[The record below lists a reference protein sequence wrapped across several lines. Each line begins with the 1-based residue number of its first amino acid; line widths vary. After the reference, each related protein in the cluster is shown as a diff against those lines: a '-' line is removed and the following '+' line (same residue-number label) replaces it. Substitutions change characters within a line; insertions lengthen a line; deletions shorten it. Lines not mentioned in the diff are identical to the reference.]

1 MKNYLFILVIFSNL
15 VRAEAKPQ
23 LMTLLPEQIVQMI
36 IKFPDTTKLV
46 LDCLGFPK
54 IDINA
59 CKDLAMINHPG
70 SAYAKHNLG
79 ISYQEGRDGLKQ
91 SYADSLYWYLEASN
105 QGFRSS
111 QYNLARMYEFGMG
124 VQSNHVMAK
133 TLYLKAYKQGC
144 KKSDERLGILTLL
157 AINQQ
162 IEKGIK
168 PYEERIKFLSFLKPW
183 QIEEADTY
191 YDE

>member
-1 MKNYLFILVIFSNL
+1 LKKLLFLLILTSNL
-15 VRAEAKPQ
+15 AGAEAKPQ
-23 LMTLLPEQIVQMI
+23 LMKVLPDQIAQMI
-36 IKFPDTTKLV
+36 TKFPHTTKLV

-59 CKDLAMINHPG
+59 CKDLAMVDHPG

-79 ISYQEGRDGLKQ
+79 ISYQEGRDGVKQ
-91 SYADSLYWYLEASN
+91 SYANSLYWYLEASN

-144 KKSDERLGILTLL
+144 NKSNERLGILTLL

-162 IEKGIK
+162 IEKGLK
-168 PYEERIKFLSFLKPW
+168 PYAERNEFIYFLEPW

>member
-23 LMTLLPEQIVQMI
+23 LMTLLPEQIAQMI

-79 ISYQEGRDGLKQ
+79 ISYQEGISRAVG
-91 SYADSLYWYLEASN
+91 
-105 QGFRSS
+105 
-111 QYNLARMYEFGMG
+111 YE
-124 VQSNHVMAK
+124 
-133 TLYLKAYKQGC
+133 
-144 KKSDERLGILTLL
+144 
-157 AINQQ
+157 
-162 IEKGIK
+162 
-168 PYEERIKFLSFLKPW
+168 
-183 QIEEADTY
+183 
-191 YDE
+191 

>member
-1 MKNYLFILVIFSNL
+1 MKNYLFILVISSNL
-15 VRAEAKPQ
+15 VWADAKPQ
-23 LMTLLPEQIVQMI
+23 LMTELPEQIAQMI

-59 CKDLAMINHPG
+59 CKDLAKVDHPG

-79 ISYQEGRDGLKQ
+79 ISYQEGRDGVKQ
-91 SYADSLYWYLEASN
+91 SYANSLYWYLEASN

-124 VQSNHVMAK
+124 VKSNHVMAK

-144 KKSDERLGILTLL
+144 KKSNGRLGILTLL

-162 IEKGIK
+162 IEKGLK
-168 PYEERIKFLSFLKPW
+168 TYTERNEFIYFLEPW

>member
-1 MKNYLFILVIFSNL
+1 MKNYFFILIISSNL
-15 VRAEAKPQ
+15 VWAEAKPQ
-23 LMTLLPEQIVQMI
+23 LLNELPEQIAQMI
-36 IKFPDTTKLV
+36 IKFPHTTKLV

-105 QGFRSS
+105 QGFRPS